1 MNTQQPHVYEHQCVQ
16 LSVGSLPINDR
27 RLADARETLKGAM
40 RGNEKII
47 VSRFEVRIPNSYMQG
62 FIFDGNKLVTDLI
75 GYMKNMIRKAQQQR
89 CNGCEPV
96 AMASVDAIWQ
106 SRMANGYGVR
116 YRIALLLNPEA
127 FYKQHP
133 FKHPQEVLMDR
144 IIHAWARVSNQTI
157 PVARQQVHFP
167 AGWSQAV
174 EASRYG
180 FEEIFPR
187 ISVLCEDPDGD
198 NGAVFAGFGTTRR
211 A

>member
-1 MNTQQPHVYEHQCVQ
+1 MNTQQPHVYEHQGIQ
-16 LSVGSLPINDR
+16 LPAVSMSIDDR

-62 FIFDGNKLVTDLI
+62 FIFDGNKLVSELI
-75 GYMKNMIRKAQQQR
+75 RYMKNIIRKAQQQR

-96 AMASVDAIWQ
+96 AIASVDAIWQ

-127 FYKQHP
+127 FYKHHP

-144 IIHAWARVSNQTI
+144 IIHAWARVSSSALGSYEN
-157 PVARQQVHFP
+157 
-167 AGWSQAV
+167 
-174 EASRYG
+174 
-180 FEEIFPR
+180 
-187 ISVLCEDPDGD
+187 
-198 NGAVFAGFGTTRR
+198 
-211 A
+211 